1 MQQESP
7 NTNVAN
13 RSRTIKTASL
23 ITVALMGVAAMAAV
37 ALLHSAPAEQMTAA
51 KGAAALKYGMTVA
64 FETVY
69 NDYVTI
75 THEGRIASGAY
86 HGDDD
91 NIKLVSPKGKKGAI
105 NYGDSVVLMGPNG
118 KYFMVRYSGQVV
130 CRANVISAETT
141 FKLLGGSGPV
151 QLNDVIMLKSE
162 FGYLTV
168 QPDGATSLT
177 QHSRAIQKLVV
188 SLPGQETGLKMANGV
203 HYGNVVKFMNLV
215 KEYMVC
221 DHNGWLTMSN
231 SGVGTWDHFVLVSP
245 LHREGVVTF
254 GDDIALRAHNGRM
267 VSIRTEGELEAVSE
281 SLTDTSSFKLV
292 GTAGA
297 SSGVVHSRDFV
308 ILHSGSGYIDAMAH
322 QPRVALDPSGHHTPA
337 THFQLMKV
345 WESSL

>member
-1 MQQESP
+1 
-7 NTNVAN
+7 
-13 RSRTIKTASL
+13 
-23 ITVALMGVAAMAAV
+23 MG
-37 ALLHSAPAEQMTAA
+37 
-51 KGAAALKYGMTVA
+51 ALKYGMTVA

-69 NDYVTI
+69 NDYI
-75 THEGRIASGAY
+75 TVSSEGRIRSGAY
-86 HGDDD
+86 HGDND

-105 NYGDSVVLMGPNG
+105 NYGDSVVLMGTNG
-118 KYFMVRYSGQVV
+118 KYFLVRYSGQVV

-221 DHNGWLTMSN
+221 DDNGWLTMSN

-267 VSIRTEGELEAVSE
+267 VSIRTE
-281 SLTDTSSFKLV
+281 
-292 GTAGA
+292 A
-297 SSGVVHSRDFV
+297 SSRPCLS
-308 ILHSGSGYIDAMAH
+308 LS
-322 QPRVALDPSGHHTPA
+322 QTPA
-337 THFQLMKV
+337 A
-345 WESSL
+345 SSLSALLALRLA